1 MRILM
6 DNVEQVINEKE
17 YGSLEFLLSQLLKV
31 IETKGRVV
39 TSVKIDGVNLDSLSV
54 LSMEEIEMVEVT
66 SQNPLCLLGETVKE
80 LSDYLDNY
88 LNTLEEIIMSLRAG
102 ERIKPLE
109 NLVDGIYGL
118 EWIIEILKKSEELL
132 EYTDKKLDIIYFKV
146 DKVLSNLI
154 KLVEEK
160 NYEELSIILE
170 FSLQEVLFEIKYF
183 IPVIFEKL
191 KLNLDEVNYL
201 N

>member
-66 SQNPLCLLGETVKE
+66 SQNPLCLRGETVKE

-191 KLNLDEVNYL
+191 N
-201 N
+201 

>member
-88 LNTLEEIIMSLRAG
+88 LNSLEEIIISLRAG

-132 EYTDKKLDIIYFKV
+132 EFTDKKLDIIYFKV

-170 FSLQEVLFEIKYF
+170 FSLQEALFEIKYF

-191 KLNLDEVNYL
+191 KLNLGEANYL

>member
-102 ERIKPLE
+102 
-109 NLVDGIYGL
+109 
-118 EWIIEILKKSEELL
+118 
-132 EYTDKKLDIIYFKV
+132 
-146 DKVLSNLI
+146 
-154 KLVEEK
+154 
-160 NYEELSIILE
+160 
-170 FSLQEVLFEIKYF
+170 
-183 IPVIFEKL
+183 
-191 KLNLDEVNYL
+191 
-201 N
+201 

>member
-66 SQNPLCLLGETVKE
+66 SQNPLCLLRETVKE

-88 LNTLEEIIMSLRAG
+88 LNTLEEIIISLRVG

-146 DKVLSNLI
+146 DNVLSNLI

-160 NYEELSIILE
+160 NYDELSIILE

>member
-88 LNTLEEIIMSLRAG
+88 LNSLEEIIISLRAG

-132 EYTDKKLDIIYFKV
+132 EFTDKKLDIIYFKV

-170 FSLQEVLFEIKYF
+170 FSLQEALFEIKYF

-191 KLNLDEVNYL
+191 KLNLDEANYL

>member
-1 MRILM
+1 M

-17 YGSLEFLLSQLLKV
+17 YGSFEFLLSQLLKV

>member
-160 NYEELSIILE
+160 NYDELSIILE